1 MPFCTNDGADS
12 GADIG
17 THHVDR
23 WCRCPE
29 TYPVSAALFD
39 DLRLFQRHFLLV
51 GHYDAIAGSL
61 HFPQCR
67 FDFGV
72 FFLNA
77 AQFQQDRQQIVFSVD
92 LQSGSFAQDAVK
104 QGTVQFHFGADAAG
118 SHVDLPDAGT
128 CHIGTGADSIGK
140 QGSIPDG
147 ADLRCRLADAG
158 KDRFPQ
164 PVVFFQRGDPL
175 GHTNV
180 DFPDW
185 KDPEQFC
192 ENVADVRLV
201 QVRAADRQHRGA
213 VLFRQLF
220 CHCLCLCGVRIHT
233 VEQDGKGLTQLLQFC
248 NHTLLAFGVFGTG
261 QICDAAVCRDD

>member
-1 MPFCTNDGADS
+1 MVRIS
-12 GADIG
+12 
-17 THHVDR
+17 
-23 WCRCPE
+23 
-29 TYPVSAALFD
+29 
-39 DLRLFQRHFLLV
+39 
-51 GHYDAIAGSL
+51 
-61 HFPQCR
+61 
-67 FDFGV
+67 
-72 FFLNA
+72 
-77 AQFQQDRQQIVFSVD
+77 
-92 LQSGSFAQDAVK
+92 
-104 QGTVQFHFGADAAG
+104 DAARRMQEK
-118 SHVDLPDAGT
+118 T
-128 CHIGTGADSIGK
+128 DSR
-140 QGSIPDG
+140 S
-147 ADLRCRLADAG
+147 
-158 KDRFPQ
+158 
-164 PVVFFQRGDPL
+164 QRGDPL